1 MEKHCEKLGTVS
13 YSHSM
18 VIIVV
23 SCIIF
28 EIKRDIGQTMRDG
41 IGRAYAQ
48 HRAAKMKMKYDARSI
63 LC

>member
-1 MEKHCEKLGTVS
+1 
-13 YSHSM
+13 M

-41 IGRAYAQ
+41 IGRTYAQ